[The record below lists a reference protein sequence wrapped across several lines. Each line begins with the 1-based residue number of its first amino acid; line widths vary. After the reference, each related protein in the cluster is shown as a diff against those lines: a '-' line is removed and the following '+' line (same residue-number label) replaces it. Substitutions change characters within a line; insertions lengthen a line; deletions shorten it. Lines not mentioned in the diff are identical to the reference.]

1 MRQIKKGFV
10 AVVLGISLLISL
22 MPAYSGGKT
31 EAAPAKEEVHFVF
44 VTPLIGHP
52 AWLEAKKGSED
63 AARDFGFRLSWV
75 GPAVIDMDAQVQQI
89 EIALAQ
95 KASGVFNCPLNP
107 EAFLGV
113 YKKAK
118 EAGVPI
124 INVQVDTPENT
135 RLAFI
140 GTGMVEYGQTAAE
153 VLAKKMNGRANI
165 AVLQTSMDSGNQNA
179 EFDAFKKVID
189 AKYPNMKVIVRETDN
204 SDMVIAADKFNAI
217 LSTYPNVDSLFC
229 LEGSAAPAAARVLK
243 ERGMTD
249 KVTVLGIDDM
259 PETLGAIRE
268 GLIWGTL
275 TQNYY
280 YMGYHGCEMFLDHLA
295 GKEVPSI
302 TDSGTTLVTIE
313 NIDSY
318 KK

>member
-1 MRQIKKGFV
+1 LV
-10 AVVLGISLLISL
+10 VVLVICLLMSVI
-22 MPAYSGGKT
+22 PAFSAGKS
-31 EAAPAKEEVHFVF
+31 ESMKAGKEVHFVF

-52 AWLEAKKGSED
+52 AWLEAKRGAED
-63 AARDFGFRLSWV
+63 AAKKLGFQLSWV
-75 GPAVIDMDAQVQQI
+75 GPSGIDMDAQVQQI
-89 EIALAQ
+89 EIAIAQ
-95 KASGVFNCPLNP
+95 KVAGVFNCPLNP

-113 YKKAK
+113 YAKAK

-124 INVQVDTPENT
+124 INVQVDTPEST

-140 GTGMVEYGQTAAE
+140 GTGMVEYGQMAAE
-153 VLAKKMNGRANI
+153 VLAKKMNGKTNI
-165 AVLQTSMDSGNQNA
+165 AVVQTSMDSGNQNA

-189 AKYPNMKVIVRETDN
+189 AKYPGMKVIVRETDQ
-204 SDMVIAADKFNAI
+204 SDMVVAADKINAI
-217 LSTYPNVDSLFC
+217 LSTYPQVDSLFC

-243 ERGMTD
+243 ERGLKD

-268 GLIWGTL
+268 KLIWGTL

-280 YMGYHGCEMFLDHLA
+280 FMGYQGSQMFLDHLA
-295 GKEVPSI
+295 GKKVPSI
-302 TDSGTTLVTIE
+302 TDSGTTLVTLE
-313 NIDSY
+313 NVDTY